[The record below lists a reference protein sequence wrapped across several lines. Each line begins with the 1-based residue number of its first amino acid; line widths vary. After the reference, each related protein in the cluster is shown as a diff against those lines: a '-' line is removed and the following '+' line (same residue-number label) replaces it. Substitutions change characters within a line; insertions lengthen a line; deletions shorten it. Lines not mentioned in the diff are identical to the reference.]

1 MTTSDYVLNR
11 TPVHPSI
18 TEQQIS
24 DLVELFY
31 LRVQKDQRLGPVFKG
46 RLDGRWPEH
55 LTKMK
60 DFWSSVLL
68 RTGRFKGKPMPAH
81 MQLTEAQSE
90 DFRIWLSIFRPTAQE
105 IFEPEAVPFVVEAAE
120 RIAQSL
126 WMAMFGSP
134 FDAIPNWINAPE
146 THPDYAPTTP

>member
-1 MTTSDYVLNR
+1 MTNSPSALNR
-11 TPVHPSI
+11 HPVHPSI

-31 LRVQKDQRLGPVFKG
+31 QRVLRDERLGPIFDG
-46 RLDGRWPEH
+46 RLAGHWPEH
-55 LTKMK
+55 MSKMK

-81 MQLTEAQSE
+81 MKLSEAQSE

-105 IFEPEAVPFVVEAAE
+105 IFEPDAVQLVVEAAE

-134 FDAIPNWINAPE
+134 FDAIPNWIQIQE
-146 THPDYAPTTP
+146 HHPHYARPAS

>member
-24 DLVELFY
+24 DMVELFY

-81 MQLTEAQSE
+81 MQLTESQSE

-134 FDAIPNWINAPE
+134 FDAIPDWINAQE
-146 THPDYAPTTP
+146 THPDYAQTTL